1 MILISAS
8 TDIKYAF
15 HAEATSSYTISG
27 IRANQTLAFR
37 HIVLNEGG
45 QYIYVSSGGYF
56 SCHLPGT
63 YVFHLG
69 LKPSGSVP
77 LKAYIFLYNTQQK
90 LAVVDT
96 SDGHGST
103 RFASNV
109 AIVKLK
115 YGQVVGVRVDSTQ
128 ANGTRL
134 DNEMCYFSGF
144 LLHPN

>member
-1 MILISAS
+1 MILISAYAS
-8 TDIKYAF
+8 ADLKYAF

-27 IRANQTLAFR
+27 IHANQTLAFR
-37 HIVLNEGG
+37 HIVYNEGR
-45 QYIYVSSGGYF
+45 QYSYSGYF
-56 SCHLPGT
+56 FCHTPGT

-69 LKPSGSVP
+69 LKPSGNVP
-77 LKAYIFLYNTQQK
+77 LKAYILNDNTKEK

-109 AIVKLK
+109 AIVKLE
-115 YGQVVGVRVDSTQ
+115 YGQRVYVKVDSTQ
-128 ANGTRL
+128 ANGALL

>member
-15 HAEATSSYTISG
+15 HAETTSSYTISG
-27 IRANQTLAFR
+27 IHANQTLAFPN
-37 HIVLNEGG
+37 IVYNEGG
-45 QYIYVSSGGYF
+45 SYSSSGGYF
-56 SCHLPGT
+56 SCVTPGT

-77 LKAYIFLYNTQQK
+77 LKAYILHENTNQK

-96 SDGHGST
+96 SDGNGST

-109 AIVKLK
+109 AIVKLTA
-115 YGQVVGVRVDSTQ
+115 GQRIIVQVDSTQ
-128 ANGTRL
+128 ANGARL

>member
-1 MILISAS
+1 MHFISAS
-8 TDIKYAF
+8 SDQKLAF
-15 HAEATSSYTISG
+15 HAEVTSSYTISS

-37 HIVLNEGG
+37 HIVYNDGG
-45 QYIYVSSGGYF
+45 RYSSSGQF
-56 SCHLPGT
+56 TCTLTGT

-77 LKAYIFLYNTQQK
+77 LKAYIINSSTNQK

-109 AIVKLK
+109 AIVKLTS
-115 YGQVVGVRVDSTQ
+115 GQSVSVQVDSTQ
-128 ANGTRL
+128 ASGARL
-134 DNEMCYFSGF
+134 DNEMSYFSGF
-144 LLHPN
+144 FLHPN

>member
-1 MILISAS
+1 MLLISAS
-8 TDIKYAF
+8 ADFKFAF

-27 IRANQTLAFR
+27 IHAGQTLAFS
-37 HIVLNEGG
+37 HIVYNEGG
-45 QYIYVSSGGYF
+45 RYSSGGYF
-56 SCHLPGT
+56 SCNTPGT

-77 LKAYIFLYNTQQK
+77 LKAYIFNDSTQQK

-109 AIVKLK
+109 AIVKLA
-115 YGQVVGVRVDSTQ
+115 YGHRVYVKVDSPQ
-128 ANGTRL
+128 ANGARL

-144 LLHPN
+144 YLHPN